1 MKSRII
7 SITLLFFSLILI
19 CISCSSNETAIS
31 KDNFRGV
38 VLYPSDVRSLESDK
52 LIDILKK
59 AKINLIGL
67 HSNTLTENLD
77 SLKIFLEFAP
87 IGRNYED
94 SLPSIQHNALKKNL
108 EIFPKRTAH
117 VLEYWLDAS
126 MFSGWDRNKWS
137 QVPWNSNYYKRD
149 VELYR
154 SMGIRSFTTFA
165 TWMLHQHY
173 FELYGQ
179 NETVEILKEYGFLLN
194 RD

>member
-31 KDNFRGV
+31 KDTFRGV

-94 SLPSIQHNALKKNL
+94 SLSSKQHKALKKNL

-126 MFSGWDRNKWS
+126 MFSGWDRNKW
-137 QVPWNSNYYKRD
+137 
-149 VELYR
+149 
-154 SMGIRSFTTFA
+154 
-165 TWMLHQHY
+165 MLHQHY

-179 NETVEILKEYGFLLN
+179 DETVEILKEYGSLLN